1 MKIIQMLGL
10 KQNIDKGLFIN
21 IYSFFFKY
29 TFILQ
34 WCDLVYRLLVRLKD
48 RHSLSQKE
56 EVQRNP
62 VIFWSNL
69 YYLTY
74 WLKIRILPIFPSTFP
89 VVPFSIRSLFM
100 ESMFCFTFMLTVL
113 IFKTFFWIGVFFTF
127 VLIFGFTIFVSTCTG
142 MLVLFFPVF
151 PVSVPVSSSLLKSN
165 IFPMFGPKSSIQIRI
180 QTKRNKVFLSY
191 LSKIQ
196 SDRSFS
202 FLCFSLSR
210 LLFWSHSLLVEFLFS
225 YLC

>member
-1 MKIIQMLGL
+1 MHNFLPVL
-10 KQNIDKGLFIN
+10 
-21 IYSFFFKY
+21 SF
-29 TFILQ
+29 
-34 WCDLVYRLLVRLKD
+34 
-48 RHSLSQKE
+48 
-56 EVQRNP
+56 
-62 VIFWSNL
+62 
-69 YYLTY
+69 
-74 WLKIRILPIFPSTFP
+74 TFP
-89 VVPFSIRSLFM
+89 VVSFSIRYLLLELLCFPFQFPIMQLWMLISSLI
-100 ESMFCFTFMLTVL
+100 LVL
-113 IFKTFFWIGVFFTF
+113 FPLVP
-127 VLIFGFTIFVSTCTG
+127 IFGFTTFISFLTR
-142 MLVLFFPVF
+142 FFIVF
-151 PVSVPVSSSLLKSN
+151 PPMLSVSVPVSSSLLKSN

>member
-1 MKIIQMLGL
+1 
-10 KQNIDKGLFIN
+10 
-21 IYSFFFKY
+21 
-29 TFILQ
+29 
-34 WCDLVYRLLVRLKD
+34 
-48 RHSLSQKE
+48 
-56 EVQRNP
+56 
-62 VIFWSNL
+62 
-69 YYLTY
+69 
-74 WLKIRILPIFPSTFP
+74 
-89 VVPFSIRSLFM
+89 M
-100 ESMFCFTFMLTVL
+100 ESFCFTFMLIVL
-113 IFKTFFWIGVFFTF
+113 LFKTFFWIGVFFTF

-202 FLCFSLSR
+202 FLCFSLPR

-225 YLC
+225 YLCQIIQVSQSRLIRLAMECLKLCRVSNTQNTFKHKGQNTFNVSLFYSSMSLKSDVIVSSVIPTIVIRIDQICLK